1 MVRGFYIKTKK
12 IFWILF
18 LFLVFYSCKVHFLS
32 DTPNNII
39 ENDNELE
46 RIALVLLNI
55 SNADGHYSI
64 SIVNS
69 KIVETA
75 KKNDD
80 NESVTVH
87 ENDFVCFILDK
98 HKNIIDTLL
107 ILQPLHPRFEY
118 PEDNNTIG
126 SRVIEHKTG
135 DVLLKF
141 SYSSAMK
148 YLRIEKVEE
157 NNNLK
162 LLDILEIPLIQ

>member
-1 MVRGFYIKTKK
+1 M
-12 IFWILF
+12 
-18 LFLVFYSCKVHFLS
+18 
-32 DTPNNII
+32 
-39 ENDNELE
+39 
-46 RIALVLLNI
+46 VLLNF
-55 SNADGHYSI
+55 SNADGHSSF